1 MNIFISSLSFRARKD
16 DLIALFS
23 QFGEVTSARIIKDK
37 ETRRSR
43 GYGFVEMSEED
54 GKKAIEALNG
64 TEHMGRTI
72 NVEAAKSQNPNAN
85 TETPQAQEPTE

>member
-1 MNIFISSLSFRARKD
+1 MNIFVSSLNFRARKE

-23 QFGEVTSARIIKDK
+23 PYGEVTSARIIVNR
-37 ETRRSR
+37 ETRRSK

-72 NVEAAKSQNPNAN
+72 NVAVGNDRPAKP
-85 TETPQAQEPTE
+85 ETSEEPKE